1 MLRKNQ
7 TCIFLYVY
15 LTKVAIADHF
25 QRQWCQIHLSR
36 FTFAM
41 VAQRFNLS
49 SALSPET
56 LRSTKWPLW
65 LGTGLTLIASTGLV
79 QPHGLTGWATLG
91 IIGGGTL
98 WYSYRTWR
106 LLKADGDG
114 TPVHLTPAVVKTA
127 CQNVEM
133 LLSSLQQEWTE
144 ATPFVSDL
152 QQQLAK
158 ITQGLTRQTLT
169 LAIVGD
175 TAVGKT
181 TLKELLVQQ
190 QDWSQWDFSTIQ
202 EIALAELL
210 ETNDKLHP
218 AIANSDVVLFVVQGD
233 LSQTEWTGIEKLHN
247 TQKRVLLLINKQ
259 DQYLPNQI
267 ELIHTQ
273 VQAKVKSLFSAE
285 TVWAIATCPPAL
297 KVRRHQADGSFVD
310 TWEAQAPQVEPLYQ
324 CLQNTDAQ
332 VVSQLVLQQSFQ
344 QAQTLRETVQNQ
356 LNQVRRERAVPILER
371 YQWIAAGTTFA
382 NPLPSLDMVATAVVT
397 GKLVQELSTIYG
409 VRFSLQ
415 NAQDVA
421 EVVVKALIQMGG
433 VEVATQLLSQ
443 ILKANAA
450 TFVAG
455 GLVQGVS
462 AAYFT
467 RIAGYTLID
476 CFEHQP
482 LQSEGFKLDLS
493 VATQAVQRV
502 LQQHQRLDLLKDLL
516 QQTKQRILPEG
527 VAVA

>member
-1 MLRKNQ
+1 
-7 TCIFLYVY
+7 
-15 LTKVAIADHF
+15 
-25 QRQWCQIHLSR
+25 
-36 FTFAM
+36 M
-41 VAQRFNLS
+41 VAQRFTLS

-65 LGTGLTLIASTGLV
+65 LGSGLTLMASTGLI

-106 LLKADGDG
+106 LLTDEGDRA
-114 TPVHLTPAVVKTA
+114 PAYLTSAVVKTA
-127 CQNVEM
+127 CQNVET
-133 LLSSLQQEWTE
+133 LLGSLQQEWAE

-152 QQQLAK
+152 QQQLTE

-175 TAVGKT
+175 KAVGKT
-181 TLKELLVQQ
+181 KLKELLMQQ

-202 EIALAELL
+202 EIALADLGI
-210 ETNDKLHP
+210 NDKLHP
-218 AIANSDVVLFVVQGD
+218 SIANSDVVLFVVQGD

-259 DQYLPNQI
+259 DQYLPNQL

-273 VQAKVKSLFSAE
+273 VQAKVKSLLSAE
-285 TVWAIATCPPAL
+285 TVWAIASCPSKV

-310 TWEAQAPQVEPLYQ
+310 TWEVQAPQVEPLYHH
-324 CLQNTDAQ
+324 LQNIDAQ

-344 QAQTLRETVQNQ
+344 QAQTLQETVQNQ
-356 LNQVRRERAVPILER
+356 LNGVRRDRAVPILER

-502 LQQHQRLDLLKDLL
+502 LKQHQRLDLLKDLL
-516 QQTKQRILPEG
+516 QQTKQRVLPEG